1 MKGVAIALLGFA
13 AVASAAASVSAPAP
27 AVSASTVAPVSSAA
41 PNPALSGSARL
52 PDVLTI
58 AKAKLDPDAPRTIG
72 KCDPNAPKDKAR
84 FTLAHMNDL
93 QARYSE
99 RIAGKSRYA
108 WAAGYLNLLKLA
120 QPTLALDAGDD
131 YEKGS
136 LAELRSNG
144 ETTRQMVQALSFDI
158 RTIGNHDFGYG
169 ETAVLRDVR
178 LSNTPVLAA
187 NLRHPGI
194 PVAKQPFRPYAR
206 FDVGCV
212 KVGVIGLVTQNYG
225 ADDQPNSTP
234 FDDVIIQERNYAAI
248 LDREA
253 KAHRSEVD
261 VLIALTHLGYVDDLA
276 LARKVGGNVDFIVG
290 GHSEDTL
297 KDPGLV
303 NHPPG
308 KTKTWVLQAGHF
320 AEKIGHGEVVVN
332 LKTPRDIAFE
342 KYRMVDV
349 DDKLPSGPLEA
360 VDVLEKKLEDAVVPD
375 LQKPIGKSNNGVGK
389 GQPMCDLAFKAAKE
403 IWSLDALVIG
413 KDVFWAGVPKG
424 DVTLQRLYDTVLV
437 QKQPTGTNGISSI
450 WVQDIP
456 GDEAAALFR
465 SFQPAGK
472 SQWSGLTKFD
482 PTKKYKIGF
491 DKRTATYPKV
501 YFGNASKS
509 VHAAFLGELID
520 ALEPW
525 ARARTAKGQT
535 LDL

>member
-1 MKGVAIALLGFA
+1 MKGVGLAALFGIA
-13 AVASAAASVSAPAP
+13 AVASAAVDAGAPPVP
-27 AVSASTVAPVSSAA
+27 AAA
-41 PNPALSGSARL
+41 PALSGSARV
-52 PDVLTI
+52 PDVLTM

-93 QARYSE
+93 QARYSD

-108 WAAGYLNLLKLA
+108 WAAGYLNLLKTA

-144 ETTRQMVQALSFDI
+144 ETTRQMIQAIPFDV

-169 ETAVLRDVR
+169 ENVVLRDVR
-178 LSNTPVLAA
+178 LSSTPVLAA
-187 NLRHPGI
+187 NLRHPGMTA
-194 PVAKQPFRPYAR
+194 AKQPFRPYAR

-212 KVGVIGLVTQNYG
+212 KVGVIGLITQNYG

-234 FDDVIIQERNYAAI
+234 FDDVIIQDRNYAAT

-276 LARKVGGNVDFIVG
+276 LARKVATVDFVVG

-297 KDPGLV
+297 KEPGV
-303 NHPPG
+303 VTHG

-320 AEKIGHGEVVVN
+320 AEKIGHGEVIVN
-332 LKTPRDIAFE
+332 LKDRSIVFE

-349 DDKLPSGPLEA
+349 DDKLPSGPLQP
-360 VDVLEKKLEDAVVPD
+360 VDDLARKLEDAVEPD
-375 LQKPIGKSNNGVGK
+375 LQKPIGKSANGVTK
-389 GQPMCDLAFKAAKE
+389 GAQMADLIAKATKE
-403 IWSLDALVIG
+403 IWNLDALVVG
-413 KDVFWAGVPKG
+413 KDLFWAGVPKG
-424 DVTLQRLYDTVLV
+424 EVTLQKLYETVLV

-450 WVQDIP
+450 WVQEMP
-456 GDEAAALFR
+456 GDDAAALFR

-472 SQWSGLTKFD
+472 YQWSGLAKFE

-491 DKRTATYPKV
+491 DKRAATFPRAL
-501 YFGNASKS
+501 FGAASKS
-509 VHAAFLGELID
+509 VHAAFLGEMID

-535 LDL
+535 IDL